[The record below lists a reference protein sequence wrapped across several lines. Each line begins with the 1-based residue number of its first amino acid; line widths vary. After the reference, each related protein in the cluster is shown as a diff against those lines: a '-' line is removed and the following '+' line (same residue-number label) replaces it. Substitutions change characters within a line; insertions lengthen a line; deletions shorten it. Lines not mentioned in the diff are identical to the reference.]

1 MSIAEN
7 LNRIKSS
14 IPPDVKV
21 IAISKTK
28 TFEDILKAYHTGH
41 RDFGESKVQE
51 IIKKQSQL
59 PQDIKWHMVGH
70 LQTNKVK
77 YIAPFVSLIHSVD
90 SLKLLKEI
98 NRQALKNNRK
108 LPVLLQVKI
117 AVETTKFGLEPNQ
130 IDDIMQKSY
139 PLEAIKIVGLMGMAS
154 FIDNKNQLDQEFSTL
169 KDLFNNLQTKHP
181 SIEVL
186 SMGMTQDYQQAI
198 ARGSTMVRIGRKI
211 FGERST

>member
-198 ARGSTMVRIGRKI
+198 AHGSTMVRIGRKI

>member
-7 LNRIKSS
+7 LNRIKNS

-198 ARGSTMVRIGRKI
+198 AHGSTMVRIGRKI